1 MASNLQRRNR
11 VFKALHKPL
20 LLFGIERKLF
30 GGAIII
36 ALMMNTVTSSLSF
49 TVITFLL
56 AAICAYIITV
66 KDPIYLTALIKSLSA
81 RPIYDAAKQD
91 PQRITIE

>member
-11 VFKALHKPL
+11 VFKALNKPL

-36 ALMMNTVTSSLSF
+36 ALMMNTVTSSLPF
-49 TVITFLL
+49 TAITFVL
-56 AAICAYIITV
+56 AAICAYIVTV

-81 RPIYDAAKQD
+81 RLVYDAAKQD
-91 PQRITIE
+91 PHRITIE

>member
-30 GGAIII
+30 AGAVII
-36 ALMMNTVTSSLSF
+36 AFMMNTATSSIPF
-49 TVITFLL
+49 TAITFVI
-56 AAICAYIITV
+56 AAICAYIVTV
-66 KDPIYLTALIKSLSA
+66 KDPIYLTAFIKSLSA
-81 RPIYDAAKQD
+81 HVIYDAAKQD
-91 PQRITIE
+91 PPRMTVE

>member
-1 MASNLQRRNR
+1 MASTLQRRNR

-36 ALMMNTVTSSLSF
+36 ALMMNTVTSSLPF
-49 TVITFLL
+49 TVITFFL

-81 RPIYDAAKQD
+81 RPSYDAAKQD
-91 PQRITIE
+91 PQRMTIE

>member
-56 AAICAYIITV
+56 AAICAYNLNIQ
-66 KDPIYLTALIKSLSA
+66 ALHTGSASAGPSFFA
-81 RPIYDAAKQD
+81 RP
-91 PQRITIE
+91 PTL

>member
-30 GGAIII
+30 AGAVIL
-36 ALMMNTVTSSLSF
+36 AFMMNTATGSLLF
-49 TVITFLL
+49 TGITFVI
-56 AAICAYIITV
+56 AAICALVITV
-66 KDPIYLTALIKSLSA
+66 KDPIFLMSFIKSFSA
-81 RPIYDAAKQD
+81 KLTYDAAKQD
-91 PQRITIE
+91 PPRMTIE

>member
-30 GGAIII
+30 AGGIVI
-36 ALMMNTVTSSLSF
+36 AFVVNTATSSLLF
-49 TVITFLL
+49 TGITFVL
-56 AAICAYIITV
+56 AEICALVITV
-66 KDPIYLTALIKSLSA
+66 KDPIYLTAFIKSLSA
-81 RPIYDAAKQD
+81 NLTYDAAKQD
-91 PQRITIE
+91 PPRMTIE